1 MAYLTIFLAEK
12 IDVFKWFTNIGY
24 QILGV
29 LTVFILV
36 VIGLKGLGLLHKMA
50 LPALLSLFVG
60 GIILVLFTSGASSKD
75 LIEQLAQSLLD
86 YAKGN

>member
-1 MAYLTIFLAEK
+1 MTYLAVFMAEK

-36 VIGLKGLGLLHKMA
+36 VIGIKGMGLLHKMA
-50 LPALLSLFVG
+50 LPALLTLIVG
-60 GIILVLFTSGASSKD
+60 AIILVLFTSGSASKD
-75 LIEQLAQSLLD
+75 LIEQLAQSILD